1 MVGAGCEHADMVRS
15 QTLEAACAVTVVTTE
30 PPLSP
35 RPPHSQRSQQG
46 KTAEM
51 EGGVWPT
58 AAFDF
63 L

>member
-1 MVGAGCEHADMVRS
+1 MCGDGGDHRATTKPLTGP
-15 QTLEAACAVTVVTTE
+15 QT
-30 PPLSP
+30 
-35 RPPHSQRSQQG
+35 PHSQRSQQG